1 MSKDFC
7 RGDCKQKASTFCADL
22 SSDFTHMVAADF
34 SQLSLSLWSSSD
46 SCFGLFP
53 FCTSFFFFPAP
64 PLPTPQTPTGPSLSF
79 QPLFAPNTCSPD
91 VICLSSEGDSRLH
104 TYRSGKI
111 CDGLPSPGSI
121 MSQSLLLFCIDSLPP
136 PRPPPPSH
144 VGTMSANSLGPFA
157 SQIQLESEQHLKNSS
172 THLMWQGR

>member
-53 FCTSFFFFPAP
+53 FCTSFFFF
-64 PLPTPQTPTGPSLSF
+64 
-79 QPLFAPNTCSPD
+79 QPLRSPHHRPQLARLSPFSPYLLLTLAPPD

-111 CDGLPSPGSI
+111 CAGLPSPGSI